1 LLPVCRHTSC
11 NDDAEPLG
19 KLLVPAPAELLVARP
34 VSTAVNSTR
43 NDGSGLLRRPLE
55 PALYTSISPGTQA
68 AIAGLPANPGTL
80 PHPGTAMNSRSRAR
94 TAPYACV
101 VGDISLVR
109 ALGIRKLP
117 VAVATSEGD
126 AKCLRSRYCR
136 IVVKTPSWFREP
148 EAAVTAIIEWARQ
161 QASLPVLFYQGDH
174 DLVAIS
180 RARERLAPHFRFVLP
195 SAELVEDLTDKV
207 RFFALARRHDLLVP
221 DTLAVPLG
229 AGASKA
235 LQQWDRFPCVCKP
248 ARRPENWYEFIGRYQ
263 KALHIETRG
272 ELEGLLPK
280 IEASNARFLIQASV
294 EGGEENILS
303 YHAYVRPSGEIV
315 AEFTG
320 RKIRTAPKVY
330 GRSTYVEI
338 TDDREVRDLGRATV
352 ANLGFSG
359 VLKIDFKRDRRDNRL
374 YMLEINPR
382 FNLWHHP
389 ATVAGVGIPEAV
401 FWDCVEPETVEPM
414 KSAKKG
420 VRWMAPMSDARAF
433 GEYHASGQLSRARW
447 VFEMLTVEVNEGF
460 QISDP
465 MPMIADVTRLL
476 TRMFPKDRRM
486 VVDLP

>member
-1 LLPVCRHTSC
+1 M
-11 NDDAEPLG
+11 
-19 KLLVPAPAELLVARP
+19 
-34 VSTAVNSTR
+34 
-43 NDGSGLLRRPLE
+43 
-55 PALYTSISPGTQA
+55 LYTSISPGTQA
-68 AIAGLPANPGTL
+68 AIAGLSANPGTL
-80 PHPGTAMNSRSRAR
+80 PQVGTAMKGSRGR

-117 VAVATSEGD
+117 VAVATSDGD
-126 AKCLRSRYCR
+126 AKSLRSRYCR
-136 IVVKTPSWFREP
+136 IVVKTPSWFHEP

-161 QASLPVLFYQGDH
+161 QASPPVLFYQGDH

-180 RARERLAPHFRFVLP
+180 RARDRLAPHFRFVLP
-195 SAELVEDLTDKV
+195 RAELVEDLTDKG
-207 RFFALARRHDLLVP
+207 RFFSLARRNDLLVP
-221 DTLAVPLG
+221 DTLAVPPG
-229 AGASKA
+229 GGASKA

-248 ARRPENWYEFIGRYQ
+248 TMRGENWYEFIGGYQ

-272 ELEGLLPK
+272 ELEDLLQK

-294 EGGEENILS
+294 EGGEENVLS
-303 YHAYVRPSGEIV
+303 YHAYVRPSGEVV

-320 RKIRTAPKVY
+320 HKIRTAPRLY

-338 TDDREVRDLGRATV
+338 TDDWEVRDLGRAAV
-352 ANLGFSG
+352 ATLGFSG

-401 FWDCVEPETVEPM
+401 FWDCVEPGTVEPM

-447 VFEMLTVEVNEGF
+447 LFEVLTVEVNEGF

-465 MPMIADVTRLL
+465 MPMIADVSRLL
-476 TRMFPKDRRM
+476 TRMFSKDRRM
-486 VVDLP
+486 VIGLP

>member
-1 LLPVCRHTSC
+1 M
-11 NDDAEPLG
+11 
-19 KLLVPAPAELLVARP
+19 K
-34 VSTAVNSTR
+34 
-43 NDGSGLLRRPLE
+43 
-55 PALYTSISPGTQA
+55 
-68 AIAGLPANPGTL
+68 
-80 PHPGTAMNSRSRAR
+80 SRSRAR
-94 TAPYACV
+94 TVPYACV
-101 VGDISLVR
+101 VGDISMVR

-117 VAVATSEGD
+117 VAVATSDGD

-180 RARERLAPHFRFVLP
+180 RARDRLVPYFRFVLP

-221 DTLAVPLG
+221 DTLAVLPG
-229 AGASKA
+229 GASKA

-248 ARRPENWYEFIGRYQ
+248 TMRGEDWYESIGRYQ
-263 KALHIETRG
+263 KALHITSRG
-272 ELEGLLPK
+272 ELESLLPK
-280 IEASNARFLIQASV
+280 IETSTERFLIQAPV

-320 RKIRTAPKVY
+320 HKIRTAPKLY

-338 TDDREVRDLGRATV
+338 TDDREVRDLGRAAV
-352 ANLGFSG
+352 AKLGFSG
-359 VLKIDFKRDRRDNRL
+359 VLKIDFKRDSRDNRL

-401 FWDCVEPETVEPM
+401 FWDCVEPGTVEPM

-420 VRWMAPMSDARAF
+420 VRWMAPMSDASAF

-447 VFEMLTVEVNEGF
+447 LVEMLTVDVNEGF
-460 QISDP
+460 QITDP
-465 MPMIADVTRLL
+465 MPMIADGIRLL
-476 TRMFPKDRRM
+476 KRMFPKDRRM
-486 VVDLP
+486 VAGPP